1 MMGPSV
7 VCHSTVLTGS
17 RSPSMYHSTAI
28 VRISFDSSVT
38 TLCDEAC
45 NRPFVRM
52 GSGAPPSINTSLG
65 ASSAARHCW
74 DLEPKDDTVTG
85 APEREIACTAVSAT
99 PSTSRSPSPT
109 AKHRLVLDDASCKA
123 TWTSPKI
130 LGFEVRFSSC
140 ERPGFLANAL
150 VNASLR
156 FSKACEAT
164 RAALTTDSGAWSLQL
179 VPLSTKAAG
188 STSVAATYEGHC
200 SPETKPAAAL
210 DAVST
215 SNTISPSSTKA
226 PPSAK
231 ASSTAS

>member
-1 MMGPSV
+1 
-7 VCHSTVLTGS
+7 
-17 RSPSMYHSTAI
+17 MYHSTAT

-45 NRPFVRM
+45 KRPLVRM
-52 GSGAPPSINTSLG
+52 GRGAPASINTSVG
-65 ASSAARHCW
+65 DNSAVRHCW
-74 DLEPKDDTVTG
+74 DLEPMEDTLTEE
-85 APEREIACTAVSAT
+85 PDKEIACTAVRAT

-123 TWTSPKI
+123 TWTSPKMR
-130 LGFEVRFSSC
+130 GFDVRFSKWA
-140 ERPGFLANAL
+140 RPGFLANAF
-150 VNASLR
+150 VRASFL
-156 FSKACEAT
+156 FSRACEAT

-179 VPLSTKAAG
+179 MPLSTKAAG
-188 STSVAATYEGHC
+188 STSVAATYDGHC
-200 SPETKPAAAL
+200 SPFTNPAAAL

-215 SNTISPSSTKA
+215 SKTMPPSSTNA